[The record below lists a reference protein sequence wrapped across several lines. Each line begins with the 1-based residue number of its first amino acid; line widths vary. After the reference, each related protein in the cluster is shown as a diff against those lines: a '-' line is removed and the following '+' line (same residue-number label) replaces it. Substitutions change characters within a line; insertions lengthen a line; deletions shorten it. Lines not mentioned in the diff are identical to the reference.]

1 MKKKGFVFYASY
13 YEAIQTLSVK
23 NKLLAYEA
31 ITRYALYQDVMP
43 NLPSRVLAIL
53 MVAMPTIDSNFEKYN
68 KKVAKTQKG
77 MSEFDEITNKKVD
90 LPLKEEMFHLEALYQ
105 HHKPYVQEL
114 LLKKN
119 LIYNDSY
126 LAMMQATFA
135 NLNLSKQYLD
145 IFLYGYSFD
154 ENLDRDKILEK
165 LTKDILEKG

>member
-13 YEAIQTLSVK
+13 YEAIQTLSLK

-53 MVAMPTIDSNFEKYN
+53 MVAMHTIDSNFEKYN

-90 LPLKEEMFHLEALYQ
+90 LPLKEEVSSSMQGYD
-105 HHKPYVQEL
+105 EL
-114 LLKKN
+114 KEEDDDN
-119 LIYNDSY
+119 
-126 LAMMQATFA
+126 
-135 NLNLSKQYLD
+135 
-145 IFLYGYSFD
+145 
-154 ENLDRDKILEK
+154 
-165 LTKDILEKG
+165 

>member
-13 YEAIQTLSVK
+13 YEAIQTLSLK

-77 MSEFDEITNKKVD
+77 MSEFDEITKKSRFTFERRSVI
-90 LPLKEEMFHLEALYQ
+90 
-105 HHKPYVQEL
+105 
-114 LLKKN
+114 
-119 LIYNDSY
+119 IYAR
-126 LAMMQATFA
+126 L
-135 NLNLSKQYLD
+135 
-145 IFLYGYSFD
+145 
-154 ENLDRDKILEK
+154 
-165 LTKDILEKG
+165 

>member
-77 MSEFDEITNKKVD
+77 MSEFDEIANKKVD
-90 LPLKEEMFHLEALYQ
+90 LPLKEEGPSSMQGYD
-105 HHKPYVQEL
+105 EL
-114 LLKKN
+114 REDDDN
-119 LIYNDSY
+119 
-126 LAMMQATFA
+126 
-135 NLNLSKQYLD
+135 
-145 IFLYGYSFD
+145 
-154 ENLDRDKILEK
+154 
-165 LTKDILEKG
+165 

>member
-90 LPLKEEMFHLEALYQ
+90 LPLEEVPSSMQGYD
-105 HHKPYVQEL
+105 EL
-114 LLKKN
+114 REDDDN
-119 LIYNDSY
+119 
-126 LAMMQATFA
+126 
-135 NLNLSKQYLD
+135 
-145 IFLYGYSFD
+145 
-154 ENLDRDKILEK
+154 
-165 LTKDILEKG
+165 

>member
-1 MKKKGFVFYASY
+1 MPTILCFNIFIGFANNEGEKLGGKVMKKKGFVFYASY

-90 LPLKEEMFHLEALYQ
+90 LPLKEEVPSSMQGYD
-105 HHKPYVQEL
+105 EL
-114 LLKKN
+114 REDDDN
-119 LIYNDSY
+119 
-126 LAMMQATFA
+126 
-135 NLNLSKQYLD
+135 
-145 IFLYGYSFD
+145 
-154 ENLDRDKILEK
+154 
-165 LTKDILEKG
+165 

>member
-53 MVAMPTIDSNFEKYN
+53 MVAMPTIDSN

-90 LPLKEEMFHLEALYQ
+90 LPLKEEVPSSMQGYD
-105 HHKPYVQEL
+105 EL
-114 LLKKN
+114 REDDDN
-119 LIYNDSY
+119 
-126 LAMMQATFA
+126 
-135 NLNLSKQYLD
+135 
-145 IFLYGYSFD
+145 
-154 ENLDRDKILEK
+154 
-165 LTKDILEKG
+165 

>member
-43 NLPSRVLAIL
+43 NLP
-53 MVAMPTIDSNFEKYN
+53 IDSNFEKYN

-90 LPLKEEMFHLEALYQ
+90 LPLKEEVPSSMQGYD
-105 HHKPYVQEL
+105 EL
-114 LLKKN
+114 REDDDN
-119 LIYNDSY
+119 
-126 LAMMQATFA
+126 
-135 NLNLSKQYLD
+135 
-145 IFLYGYSFD
+145 
-154 ENLDRDKILEK
+154 
-165 LTKDILEKG
+165 

>member
-68 KKVAKTQKG
+68 KKVAKTQKD
-77 MSEFDEITNKKVD
+77 MSEFDKIANKKVD
-90 LPLKEEMFHLEALYQ
+90 LPLKEEVPSSMQDYD
-105 HHKPYVQEL
+105 EL
-114 LLKKN
+114 KEDDDN
-119 LIYNDSY
+119 
-126 LAMMQATFA
+126 
-135 NLNLSKQYLD
+135 
-145 IFLYGYSFD
+145 
-154 ENLDRDKILEK
+154 
-165 LTKDILEKG
+165 

>member
-68 KKVAKTQKG
+68 KKGSSLKVPWNNPILAKDSTYPIQ
-77 MSEFDEITNKKVD
+77 
-90 LPLKEEMFHLEALYQ
+90 EEW
-105 HHKPYVQEL
+105 
-114 LLKKN
+114 N
-119 LIYNDSY
+119 ISN
-126 LAMMQATFA
+126 AM
-135 NLNLSKQYLD
+135 
-145 IFLYGYSFD
+145 
-154 ENLDRDKILEK
+154 
-165 LTKDILEKG
+165 

>member
-68 KKVAKTQKG
+68 KKV
-77 MSEFDEITNKKVD
+77 D
-90 LPLKEEMFHLEALYQ
+90 LPLKEEVPSSMQGYD
-105 HHKPYVQEL
+105 EL
-114 LLKKN
+114 REDDDN
-119 LIYNDSY
+119 
-126 LAMMQATFA
+126 
-135 NLNLSKQYLD
+135 
-145 IFLYGYSFD
+145 
-154 ENLDRDKILEK
+154 
-165 LTKDILEKG
+165 

>member
-13 YEAIQTLSVK
+13 YEAIQTLSLK

-77 MSEFDEITNKKVD
+77 MSELDEITNKKVD
-90 LPLKEEMFHLEALYQ
+90 LPLKEEVSSSMQGYD
-105 HHKPYVQEL
+105 EL
-114 LLKKN
+114 KEEDDDN
-119 LIYNDSY
+119 
-126 LAMMQATFA
+126 
-135 NLNLSKQYLD
+135 
-145 IFLYGYSFD
+145 
-154 ENLDRDKILEK
+154 
-165 LTKDILEKG
+165 